1 MATAS
6 EERIE
11 GKNGLRIFLRTWRPA
26 TPARAVVI
34 ICHGFNAH
42 SGQYLW
48 VADQLTA
55 QGLAVYALDLRGRGQ
70 SDGERF
76 YVEDVSEYADD
87 IDSVVQLA
95 KSREPKLPV
104 FLLGHSAGGVSSCIY
119 ALDRQGELAGFI
131 CESFAYQV
139 PAPDFAIAVLKGL
152 SHLAP
157 HAHVLALP
165 NAAFSRDPAVVKAM
179 NEDPLIAHETQPTK
193 TVAALARA
201 DDRLKKEF
209 GKITLPVLILHGT
222 ADKATKFQG
231 SQFFYDH
238 AGSKDKTLKLYD
250 GHFHDMLND
259 VGKEEVVGDILN
271 WINARAPR

>member
-1 MATAS
+1 MPPS
-6 EERIE
+6 EEKID
-11 GKNGLRIFLRTWRPA
+11 GKSGLKIFLRSWRPS
-26 TPARAVVI
+26 TPARGVVV

-42 SGQYLW
+42 SGQYQW

-55 QGLAVYALDLRGRGQ
+55 QALAVYALDLRGRGQ

-76 YVEDVSEYADD
+76 YVNDISEYADD
-87 IDSVVQLA
+87 ISSVVELA
-95 KSREPKLPV
+95 KAREPKLPI
-104 FLLGHSAGGVSSCIY
+104 FLLGHSAGGVSACIY
-119 ALDRQGELAGFI
+119 TLDHQSELAGLV
-131 CESFAYQV
+131 CESFAYEV
-139 PAPDFAIAVLKGL
+139 PAPDFAIAALKGL

-179 NEDPLIAHETQPTK
+179 NEDPLIAHESQPTK

-209 GKITLPVLILHGT
+209 SKITLPVFILHGT

-259 VGKEEVVGDILN
+259 VGKEEVMGDITTWLN
-271 WINARAPR
+271 AHLPK